1 MTIFDRKNWKV
12 QRKVAVTVLIAAL
25 GIVTFFV
32 GTLFAASNNNSA
44 NVSPPTSFQ
53 DTVPQ
58 EPRVIVSLGDL
69 QNTFRGVSQ
78 EVLPVVVE
86 INVISVIRQNI
97 PRIQS
102 PWDFF
107 FAPPEGQEYEEREF
121 RRPGLGSGVIV
132 RKDKDRIYVLT
143 NSHVV
148 GDADEISVRL
158 YDQREFPAKIVGKD
172 PRMDL
177 ALIEFNTR
185 EEIPVANLGDSDSLF
200 VGDWVLAVGNPY
212 GFESTVTAGIIS
224 ALGRRPEAETNI
236 GRFTDYIQTDAAINP
251 GNSGGAL
258 VNLNGEVIG
267 INTWIASQTGGNVGL
282 GFAIPINNAKKAIND
297 FITEGRI
304 AYGWLGVVIEDIRQ
318 PSQKSLAEDLRISG
332 KPGALVRNTYKGSPA
347 EKGGILPGD
356 FIISVNNQQ
365 VNGSDHLSQIIGTIP
380 PGREVGFRIIRYGS
394 EMELK
399 IKLAEREAEEKLQ
412 ASTDIWPAISA
423 IPITEEIRKELQ
435 LPSDLK
441 GVALV
446 GILNNTAPAV
456 AGLRTGDILLEI
468 GDTPINTVMDFYKAL
483 NSSTRRVMFTVYRQ
497 GSKIMIG
504 LVK

>member
-1 MTIFDRKNWKV
+1 MTIFDRNNWRV
-12 QRKVAVTVLIAAL
+12 QRKVAVTVLIVAL

-32 GTLFAASNNNSA
+32 GTLFASSNNNSA
-44 NVSPPTSFQ
+44 DVSPPTSFP
-53 DTVPQ
+53 DPVPQ

-107 FAPPEGQEYEEREF
+107 FAPPERQEYDEREF

-132 RKDKDRIYVLT
+132 RKDKERVYVLT

-158 YDQREFPAKIVGKD
+158 YDQRDFPAKIVGKD

-185 EEIPVANLGDSDSLF
+185 EEVPIAKLGDSDSLF

-224 ALGRRPEAETNI
+224 ALGRRPEAAANV

-251 GNSGGAL
+251 GS
-258 VNLNGEVIG
+258 
-267 INTWIASQTGGNVGL
+267 
-282 GFAIPINNAKKAIND
+282 
-297 FITEGRI
+297 
-304 AYGWLGVVIEDIRQ
+304 
-318 PSQKSLAEDLRISG
+318 
-332 KPGALVRNTYKGSPA
+332 
-347 EKGGILPGD
+347 
-356 FIISVNNQQ
+356 
-365 VNGSDHLSQIIGTIP
+365 
-380 PGREVGFRIIRYGS
+380 
-394 EMELK
+394 
-399 IKLAEREAEEKLQ
+399 
-412 ASTDIWPAISA
+412 
-423 IPITEEIRKELQ
+423 
-435 LPSDLK
+435 
-441 GVALV
+441 
-446 GILNNTAPAV
+446 
-456 AGLRTGDILLEI
+456 
-468 GDTPINTVMDFYKAL
+468 
-483 NSSTRRVMFTVYRQ
+483 
-497 GSKIMIG
+497 
-504 LVK
+504 